1 MLIPFLTFVGV
12 IALVMGL
19 YWVVVLRQEQAE
31 ASGVKRR
38 LRAGK
43 RLALVVTESVY
54 SEEKKLSEIASLD
67 ALLKR
72 STKLALGLESLVDRS
87 GLKVR
92 AGTLLL
98 SSAIVGLLTFLVC
111 GLLKAGPLVG
121 AVLGVAT
128 AAAPFL
134 FVSYKAG
141 KRTERFEELFP
152 EALGLI
158 VRALRAGHAFTTGLG
173 MAADEMDDPVGPEFK
188 LLYDQQNF
196 GMPFEDAMRDFG
208 NRIPL
213 LDVKFFVTAVL
224 TQRQAGGNL
233 AEVLENLI
241 GVVRDRFKVKRQIR
255 VVTAHAR
262 ITGTVLMLLPVI
274 CALVM
279 LVIAPAHMR
288 VLWTDPI
295 GIRALAGGVTLQLVG
310 MVLVRKI
317 IRIQY

>member
-1 MLIPFLTFVGV
+1 MLIPVLTFVGV
-12 IALVMGL
+12 IGVVMGM
-19 YWVVVLRQEQAE
+19 YWLVVVRQEQTE
-31 ASGVKRR
+31 ASGVRRR
-38 LRAGK
+38 LRDGK

-54 SEEKKLSEIASLD
+54 SEEKRLSEIASLD

-72 STKLALGLESLVDRS
+72 STKVARGLESLVDRS
-87 GLKVR
+87 GLKIT
-92 AGTLLL
+92 AGALLL
-98 SSAIVGLLTFLVC
+98 SSAIVGLVTFVACEFLR
-111 GLLKAGPLVG
+111 GGPLVG
-121 AVLGVAT
+121 AVLGT
-128 AAAPFL
+128 AAATAPFL
-134 FVSYKAG
+134 FVRYKAG

-152 EALGLI
+152 EAIGLI

-208 NRIPL
+208 TRIPL

-262 ITGTVLMLLPVI
+262 ITGSVLMLLPVI
-274 CALVM
+274 CAMVM

-288 VLWTDPI
+288 VLWTDPL
-295 GIRALAGGVTLQLVG
+295 GIRALAAGASLQVVG
-310 MVLVRKI
+310 MFLVRKI
-317 IRIQY
+317 IRIEY